1 MTSLFRGLW
10 ANGTQDRRL
19 ASKSLIY
26 RAILAGTCLS
36 TALLLSETI
45 AIAQTVTNTAEEAT
59 SDEAG
64 SKKKK
69 SSATEAGIET
79 TADGAVKLNQIV
91 VTATGFEQNITD
103 APASITVVPGEE
115 LEKGAYRDLTDALKD
130 VQGVTVTG
138 SAAERDIFIRGLPG
152 SYTLLLV
159 DGKRQ
164 STRDA
169 RTNGN
174 SGFEQSF
181 LPPANAI
188 ERIEVIRGPMSSL
201 YGSDAMGGVINII
214 TKKVSDTW
222 SGSFTVDGTAQQHS
236 KFGNSLQGSYYITGP
251 LVPNLVG
258 VQVWGRGLKR
268 QEDKIINGTPEQK
281 DIDITGRV
289 TITPNEDHDIMLEL
303 GKTRLR
309 RDSTVGNNIDPV
321 PTRGTAPV
329 DTYNYNDR
337 DHWSISHTGRW
348 GPTTS
353 DFSFM
358 QETARRSSFSWD
370 KKSGSFAE
378 AMRSPH
384 IRNSILDGKFTTP
397 FELYGNH
404 TLVTGGQFMDSV
416 LTDQNPGR
424 RTGLDEEFGIKQW
437 ALFAE
442 DEWWLTPDFGLTGG
456 LRLDHHEVYGSH
468 WSPRGYAVWHATEQ
482 LTLKGGIS
490 TGFRAPEIRTIA
502 PGYAYTTGGGN
513 CTYGPNG
520 TCGVIIGDPN
530 LQPEKSTSY
539 EASALWDNQEGLR
552 LGATYFYTKFTDKIA
567 SNIQYDPVT
576 GEPRRWDQD
585 PNYVLYY
592 SYNIDEAVL
601 QGVELTG
608 EWEATS
614 TLNFR
619 ASYTYTDSEQ
629 KTGEY
634 AGLPLA
640 RTPKHMASIRADWMT
655 PVEGLKAWASGN
667 YHGEEINA
675 GLRIGTVGE
684 PYAYNDKGDVI
695 ARKYK
700 AYATFDIGGSY
711 DFSENVTLNA
721 AVYNIFDKKT
731 AVDELNNVVEG
742 RRLWVGMTSRF

>member
-1 MTSLFRGLW
+1 MTSLFRGLRTFGSQ
-10 ANGTQDRRL
+10 NRQL
-19 ASKSLIY
+19 ASRSLFAK
-26 RAILAGTCLS
+26 AILAGTCLS
-36 TALLLSETI
+36 TAFILSG
-45 AIAQTVTNTAEEAT
+45 AAFAQTAMTAEEEVA
-59 SDEAG
+59 
-64 SKKKK
+64 KKKQA
-69 SSATEAGIET
+69 SEQVSAEGGIT
-79 TADGAVKLNQIV
+79 LNQIV
-91 VTATGFEQNITD
+91 ISATGFEQNITD
-103 APASITVVPGEE
+103 APASISVVPGEA
-115 LEKGAYRDLTDALKD
+115 LEKGAYRDLGDALRD
-130 VQGVTVTG
+130 VQGVAVTG
-138 SAAERDIFIRGLPG
+138 AAAERDIFIRGLPG
-152 SYTLLLV
+152 TYTLILV

-188 ERIEVIRGPMSSL
+188 DRIEIIRGPMSSL
-201 YGSDAMGGVINII
+201 YGSDAMGGVINVI
-214 TKKVSDTW
+214 TKKVADKW
-222 SGSFTVDGTAQQHS
+222 SGSLSVDTTMQQHS
-236 KFGNSLQGSYYITGP
+236 KYGNSYQGSYYMTGP

-258 VQVWGRGLKR
+258 VQLWGRGMKR
-268 QEDKIINGTPEQK
+268 QEDQIINGTPEQK

-289 TITPNEDHDIMLEL
+289 TITPNADHDIVLEV

-309 RDSTVGNNIDPV
+309 RDSSVGNNIDLV

-329 DTYNYNDR
+329 DTYNLNDR
-337 DHWSISHTGRW
+337 NHWSISHTGRW

-353 DFSFM
+353 DFSFL
-358 QETARRSSFSWD
+358 QETSERTNFSWNNTR
-370 KKSGSFAE
+370 SEFVE
-378 AMRSPH
+378 NLRSPH
-384 IRNSILDGKFTTP
+384 IRNSVLDGKFTTP

-404 TLVTGGQFMDSV
+404 TLVTGGQFIEGT

-424 RTGLDEEFGIKQW
+424 RTGLDEQFTIKQW

-442 DEWWLTPDFGLTGG
+442 DEWWITPEFALTGG
-456 LRLDHHEVYGSH
+456 LRMDHHEIYGSH

-482 LTLKGGIS
+482 LTIKGGIS

-539 EASALWDNQEGLR
+539 EASVLWDDQQGLR
-552 LGATYFYTKFTDKIA
+552 LGATYFYTDFKDKIA
-567 SNIQYDPVT
+567 SNIQYDPNT
-576 GEPRRWDQD
+576 GLPLRWDQD

-592 SYNIDEAVL
+592 SYNIDDAVI
-601 QGVELTG
+601 QGVELTAD
-608 EWEATS
+608 WEATD
-614 TLNFR
+614 TIKLR
-619 ASYTYTDSEQ
+619 ANYTYTHSEQ

-640 RTPKHMASIRADWMT
+640 RTPKHMASIRADWET
-655 PVEGLKAWASGN
+655 PVEGLTAWTAGN
-667 YHGEEINA
+667 YHGDEINA

-684 PYAYNDKGDVI
+684 PYAYNQRGDVI

-700 AYATFDIGGSY
+700 GYATLDLGGSY
-711 DFSENVTLNA
+711 EFSENVTLNA
-721 AVYNIFDKKT
+721 AVYNIFDKKVT
-731 AVDELNNVVEG
+731 VDETNNVVEG
-742 RRLWVGMTSRF
+742 RRLWLGMTSRF

>member
-10 ANGTQDRRL
+10 ADGTQNRRMAGKPL
-19 ASKSLIY
+19 VY

-36 TALLLSETI
+36 TALLLSETV
-45 AIAQTVTNTAEEAT
+45 ANAQTATKATEEA
-59 SDEAG
+59 SSNEA
-64 SKKKK
+64 STKKK
-69 SSATEAGIET
+69 AEET

-130 VQGVTVTG
+130 VQGVAVTG
-138 SAAERDIFIRGLPG
+138 PAAEKDIFIRGLPG

-201 YGSDAMGGVINII
+201 YGSDAMGGVINVI

-222 SGSFTVDGTAQQHS
+222 SGSFSVDGTVQQHS
-236 KFGNSLQGSYYITGP
+236 KFGNSLQGSYYMTGP

-268 QEDKIINGTPEQK
+268 QEDNIVSGTPEQK

-289 TITPNEDHDIMLEL
+289 TITPSEDHDIMLEL

-309 RDSTVGNNIDPV
+309 RDSTVGN
-321 PTRGTAPV
+321 TAASGS
-329 DTYNYNDR
+329 DSYNYNDR

-353 DFSFM
+353 EFSFQ
-358 QETARRSSFSWD
+358 QEWAERTNFNWD
-370 KKSGSFAE
+370 NKTKSYVE
-378 AMRSPH
+378 NLRSPH
-384 IRNSILDGKFTTP
+384 IRNSVLDGKFTTP
-397 FELYGNH
+397 FEFYGNH
-404 TLVTGGQFMDSV
+404 TLVTGGQFMQSV

-424 RTGLDEEFGIKQW
+424 RTGLDEEFSVRQW

-442 DEWWLTPDFGLTGG
+442 DEWWITPDFALTGG
-456 LRLDHHEVYGSH
+456 LRMDDHEIYGSH
-468 WSPRGYAVWHATEQ
+468 FSPRGYAVWHATEQ
-482 LTLKGGIS
+482 LTFKGGVS
-490 TGFRAPEIRTIA
+490 TGFRAPELRTIA
-502 PGYAYTTGGGN
+502 PGYAYTTGGAG
-513 CTYGPNG
+513 CSYGPNG
-520 TCGVIIGDPN
+520 TCGVIIGDPD

-539 EASALWDNQEGLR
+539 EASVLWDNQSGLR
-552 LGATYFYTKFTDKIA
+552 LGATYFYTDFKDKI
-567 SNIQYDPVT
+567 SNALITDANGNPV
-576 GEPRRWDQD
+576 RWSED
-585 PNYVLYY
+585 PNYRLWY
-592 SYNIDEAVL
+592 SFNIDEAVM
-601 QGVELTG
+601 QGVELTFN
-608 EWEATS
+608 WEATDTI
-614 TLNFR
+614 TLRGN
-619 ASYTYTDSEQ
+619 YTYTDSEQ
-629 KTGEY
+629 QTGDY
-634 AGLPLA
+634 MGLPLA
-640 RTPKHMASIRADWMT
+640 RTPKHMASLRADWIT
-655 PVEGLKAWASGN
+655 PVEGLSAWAAGN
-667 YHGEEINA
+667 YHGEETNA
-675 GLRIGTVGE
+675 GARIGTAGE
-684 PYAYNDKGDVI
+684 PVYRNGKVV

-700 AYATFDIGGSY
+700 TYATFDIGGSY

-721 AVYNIFDKKT
+721 AVYNIFDKK
-731 AVDELNNVVEG
+731 VDVDDFNSVVDG